1 MSNLLAKR
9 YKNNK
14 AKAEANVTQGKK
26 LTAQQKVENRK
37 ESNKKT
43 VVEHVEV
50 AKEPKTLMLD

>member
-14 AKAEANVTQGKK
+14 AKAEANVIQGKK
-26 LTAQQKVENRK
+26 LTAQQKVENQK

-43 VVEHVEV
+43 VVEHVQV
-50 AKEPKTLMLD
+50 AKEVKTLMLD